1 MITLR
6 QNKMLL
12 QSQWIYN
19 EIKEEIKKYF
29 EVSGNEN
36 TTIKNLLDSA
46 KAVHRGMFITAQAY
60 LSLY

>member
-19 EIKEEIKKYF
+19 EIKEIKKYF

-36 TTIKNLLDSA
+36 TTIKNLLGLA
-46 KAVHRGMFITAQAY
+46 KAVHRGRCIVI
-60 LSLY
+60 

>member
-19 EIKEEIKKYF
+19 EIREEIKKYF
-29 EVSGNEN
+29 EVCGNEN
-36 TTIKNLLDSA
+36 TAIKNLLDSA
-46 KAVHRGMFITAQAY
+46 KAVHRGRCIVI
-60 LSLY
+60 